1 MLKSIDKRRFT
12 GKVLSTVL
20 CAVLCAVLMMAFVPM
35 LAGNGYANG
44 ASYDKAADVKYH
56 VSDGVE
62 HNDKSANIIAK
73 KDSDKNSEKDSDKEN
88 AVEPEQPQKSTDSS
102 AQEPSKEP
110 SGDAAKEPVKATSSF
125 NKGFL
130 MLAIA
135 GAVILI
141 AIVALLIRRS
151 NKKAAKEID
160 F

>member
-20 CAVLCAVLMMAFVPM
+20 CAVLCVVLMMAFVPM

-73 KDSDKNSEKDSDKEN
+73 KDSDKESDKEK

-102 AQEPSKEP
+102 AQEP

>member
-102 AQEPSKEP
+102 AQEPS
-110 SGDAAKEPVKATSSF
+110 GDAAKEPVKATSSF

>member
-20 CAVLCAVLMMAFVPM
+20 CAVLCAVLLMAFIPM

-44 ASYDKAADVKYH
+44 ANYDKAADAKYH
-56 VSDGVE
+56 VSEGVE

-73 KDSDKNSEKDSDKEN
+73 KDSDKESDKEK
-88 AVEPEQPQKSTDSS
+88 AVEPEQPQTSTDSS
-102 AQEPSKEP
+102 ANEPSK
-110 SGDAAKEPVKATSSF
+110 DAAKEPVKATSSF

-141 AIVALLIRRS
+141 AIVALLIKRS

>member
-20 CAVLCAVLMMAFVPM
+20 CAVLCAVLMMAFIPM

-44 ASYDKAADVKYH
+44 ASYDKAADAKYH
-56 VSDGVE
+56 VSEGVE

-73 KDSDKNSEKDSDKEN
+73 KDSDKESDKEK